1 MWDYITLPEKFYCF
15 RAFVCSLAN
24 ENTVRIF
31 RIGKK
36 DTGGI
41 GNITAAFDF
50 DKVGNQHCI
59 AEWFKA
65 LIHNF

>member
-1 MWDYITLPEKFYCF
+1 M
-15 RAFVCSLAN
+15 CSLAN

-59 AEWFKA
+59 AE
-65 LIHNF
+65 

>member
-1 MWDYITLPEKFYCF
+1 M
-15 RAFVCSLAN
+15 CSLAN

-36 DTGGI
+36 DTGGL

-50 DKVGNQHCI
+50 EKVGNQH
-59 AEWFKA
+59 F
-65 LIHNF
+65 